1 MHKQAFIYIIVW
13 CSYLIGGGGQEV
25 SADTCYRVRWVDDG
39 DTIVL
44 QQGRRVRYI
53 GVNAPEIQHKDQQ
66 AQPLG
71 YKAKAFNK
79 KLVYQKSVWLEFDHE
94 KQDQYGRTLAYVF
107 LKDGT
112 FVNAAMVVEG
122 YAFYLYRR
130 PNMNYNSMLL
140 KSQRGAMRAN
150 KGIWRNWREQKA
162 TYVGNKRSKRFH
174 LPSCSFAKK
183 IKSGNRVLF
192 SKKWNAFWAG
202 YAPAKGCIK
211 EYWSYGD

>member
-1 MHKQAFIYIIVW
+1 MRKQALIYILIW
-13 CSYLIGGGGQEV
+13 CWCYAFSGQELW
-25 SADTCYRVRWVDDG
+25 ADTCYPVKWVSDG

-44 QQGRRVRYI
+44 QDGRRVRYTGI
-53 GVNAPEIQHKDQQ
+53 NAPEIQHEDRQ
-66 AQPLG
+66 AEPFG

-79 KLVYQKSVWLEFDHE
+79 KLVHQKSVCLEFDN
-94 KQDQYGRTLAYVF
+94 QINDQYGRTLAYVF

-130 PNMNYNSMLL
+130 PNLIYSSMLL
-140 KSQRGAMRAN
+140 KSQRDAMRAN
-150 KGIWRNWREQKA
+150 KGIWQNWLEQNA

-183 IKSGNRVLF
+183 IKSSNRVLF
-192 SKKWNAFWAG
+192 SKKWSAFWAG
-202 YAPAKGCIK
+202 YAPAKRCIK
-211 EYWSYGD
+211 QYWSYDE